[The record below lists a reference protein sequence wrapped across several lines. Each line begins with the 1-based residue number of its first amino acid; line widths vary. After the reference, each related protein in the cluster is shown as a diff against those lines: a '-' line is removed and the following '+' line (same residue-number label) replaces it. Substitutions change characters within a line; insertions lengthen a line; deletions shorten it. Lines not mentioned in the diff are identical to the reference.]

1 MDAHDGAQTGSWTGP
16 MTRHP
21 RLAARHLRTGL
32 FVADLDRPWLDTPFL
47 LQGFLIDREQEMDT
61 LRELCAYVYIDIA
74 LSDPLAVRHVREL
87 LDAALGPDDR
97 ATGPAKRSEGSADDG
112 APQPAPDVDGALAD
126 ADPLAIIDYAI
137 PEQGPAPATEP
148 GTATAPGFELV
159 DDGPSGVATSRPS
172 SALEQS
178 AASARHAGSN
188 PAAAVPQPHRTG
200 PRLMAASH
208 GGGGDGLSRPPRSA
222 LGATLGNLVKLLR
235 KPLTRAELLAAIRGQ
250 LRGADAPGA
259 DGAPAGPPP
268 KLSTHVDSKLIGKAV
283 VAEGEVL
290 RASERKLEFD
300 ADASDIEQR
309 DLPGRG
315 RRVSEAQAELDRELD
330 AILPPGSKRT
340 FYQPRSTIAEEMPRA
355 RKAFETC
362 VEALETVLADIGR
375 QANVPLEQAREAVG
389 DMVESMLDNP
399 DAIMWIAQLRETH
412 LDTYQH
418 CVRVSL
424 YMIAVGRTL
433 GLPREMIEALGQVGI
448 LADAGKT
455 RLPRALLDKPGMLT
469 PVEYKIA
476 QDHVRLGLKALAAEV
491 PLAPEVQAGI
501 AEHHER
507 IDGSG
512 YPRAL
517 KGTQISI
524 WGRIAGIA
532 DCFSALIT
540 ERPYAKA
547 MAPQDALMSLYEWA
561 GTAFH
566 PPLVEQFVQSIGVF
580 PVGSLVE
587 LSNGEVA
594 VVLAQNRTRRLEP
607 RVIVLADA
615 QKNPIPQPFERDL
628 FRQAAVRGAKPLRI
642 QRGLPAGAYGLKPH
656 DYYADQALASNQA
669 A

>member
-1 MDAHDGAQTGSWTGP
+1 MALGRLVTLLRTALERVLPGA
-16 MTRHP
+16 
-21 RLAARHLRTGL
+21 AARG
-32 FVADLDRPWLDTPFL
+32 W
-47 LQGFLIDREQEMDT
+47 
-61 LRELCAYVYIDIA
+61 
-74 LSDPLAVRHVREL
+74 
-87 LDAALGPDDR
+87 
-97 ATGPAKRSEGSADDG
+97 
-112 APQPAPDVDGALAD
+112 PAP
-126 ADPLAIIDYAI
+126 
-137 PEQGPAPATEP
+137 PEA
-148 GTATAPGFELV
+148 
-159 DDGPSGVATSRPS
+159 S
-172 SALEQS
+172 SWG
-178 AASARHAGSN
+178 H
-188 PAAAVPQPHRTG
+188 P
-200 PRLMAASH
+200 
-208 GGGGDGLSRPPRSA
+208 
-222 LGATLGNLVKLLR
+222 
-235 KPLTRAELLAAIRGQ
+235 
-250 LRGADAPGA
+250 
-259 DGAPAGPPP
+259 PAGPPP
-268 KLSTHVDSKLIGKAV
+268 TPSNDADARLVGGVTVSG
-283 VAEGEVL
+283 GEVL
-290 RASERKLEFD
+290 HTRHRPDFD
-300 ADASDIEQR
+300 ADGADIAAR
-309 DLPGRG
+309 DLPAHG
-315 RRVSEAQAELDRELD
+315 RRASWSQSELDHEL
-330 AILPPGSKRT
+330 AAVLPPGTKRT
-340 FYQPRSTIAEEMPRA
+340 YYEPRSTITQEMPRA
-355 RKAFETC
+355 RKTFETSAHTVRKL
-362 VEALETVLADIGR
+362 VEEIDR
-375 QANVPLEQAREAVG
+375 QGQLPLEEAREAVG

-399 DAIMWIAQLRETH
+399 DAMLWVAQLRETH

-418 CVRVSL
+418 SVRVSL
-424 YMIAVGRTL
+424 YMIALGRTL
-433 GLPREMIEALGQVGI
+433 GMPREMIELLGLVGM
-448 LADAGKT
+448 LADVGKT

-469 PVEYKIA
+469 PDEYKIA
-476 QDHVRLGLKALAAEV
+476 QDHVRLGLDVLDADL
-491 PLAPEVQAGI
+491 PLAPEVRAGI

-507 IDGSG
+507 IDGTG

-656 DYYADQALASNQA
+656 DYYADHALAANQA